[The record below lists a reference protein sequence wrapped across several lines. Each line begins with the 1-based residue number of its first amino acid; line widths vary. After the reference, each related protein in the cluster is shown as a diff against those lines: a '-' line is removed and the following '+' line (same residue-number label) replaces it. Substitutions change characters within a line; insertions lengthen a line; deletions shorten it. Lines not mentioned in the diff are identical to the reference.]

1 MIRILNTHFPVR
13 TVLLGFSDAC
23 LVTLA
28 FLLATIARL
37 GMTDAGVMLTYEQGI
52 LKIAVISAVFMT
64 SMYFFDL
71 YESSILNNPREV
83 LTRII
88 QALGTVCIILAVLY
102 YIYPPVELGRGIFVI
117 GIILMTLLLF
127 FWRRLFLTLNVLPQF
142 AERTLILGDGTLSD
156 LLRREFSSRPE
167 LGVQVVS
174 PALKAGAGIGD
185 VNLTRDFS
193 TEKSLSTEY
202 SDDLAFSVKSM
213 QINRIVVAM
222 GDRRGKLP
230 LDLLLSLKSR
240 GMIVQDGTDVYEAV
254 TGKVPIE
261 SLRLGWLLFS
271 PGFCVSRFLL
281 LYKRFASIV
290 ISILGLILSLPL
302 LLLVVLFIKLT
313 SRGSVFYRQKRVG
326 RNGVEFYCY
335 KVRTMRPD
343 AEADSGPTWAGDD
356 DPRITPVGRFLRKSR
371 IDEIP
376 QLWNVLKGDM
386 HLVGPRPERPE
397 FVQWLEQEVPHY
409 QLRHNVRP
417 GITGWAQIRYRYGSS
432 VEDAKEKLRYDLF
445 YVKNMSPGLDALI
458 LFQTIKIILLGRGAK

>member
-13 TVLLGFSDAC
+13 TILLGFSDAC

-117 GIILMTLLLF
+117 GIVLMALLLF
-127 FWRRLFLTLNVLPQF
+127 FWRRLFLTLNVLPRF
-142 AERTLILGDGTLSD
+142 AERTLILGHGSLSE
-156 LLRREFSSRPE
+156 LLRHEFSSRPE
-167 LGVQVVS
+167 LGVQVVG
-174 PALKAGAGIGD
+174 PVLKASAGSND
-185 VNLTRDFS
+185 VTLERDVS
-193 TEKSLSTEY
+193 SETSLAAECL
-202 SDDLAFSVKSM
+202 DDLANSVKSM
-213 QINRIVVAM
+213 QVKRIVVAM

-230 LDLLLSLKSR
+230 VDLLLSLKSR
-240 GMIVQDGTDVYEAV
+240 GMVVQDGTDVYEAI

-281 LYKRFASIV
+281 LYKRFASIG

-302 LLLVVLFIKLT
+302 VLFVVLFIKLT
-313 SRGSVFYRQKRVG
+313 SRGTVFYRQERVG
-326 RNGVEFYCY
+326 RNGVSFYCY
-335 KVRTMRPD
+335 KVRTMHPD

-386 HLVGPRPERPE
+386 HLIGPRPERPE
-397 FVQWLEQEVPHY
+397 FVQWLEQEIPHY

-417 GITGWAQIRYRYGSS
+417 GITGWAQIRYGYGSS